1 MTYFFFTSKSIV
13 KPYFKID
20 DFLSGRDPLT
30 LALRVEDHMMFIQLQ
45 LEQQSKEKRKNQRG
59 HRVIKATSAPAPSLS
74 AKQQK
79 TSSPSPSQGIIS
91 SKQTKTNQAT
101 SQKINQ
107 NQPKDSKKPNDEL
120 LRKYCQQQP
129 CLVIPNQHK
138 LTNEISQIIAGNNR
152 SRVPLGFPQPNSSNT
167 IPTQNQTQAPSN
179 APKNGHAPTSSS
191 KLFNMT
197 ETVQKKGKRLPPHN
211 TETQRAQTRSQNHSQ
226 KPQTAQ
232 KDEKAHIDT
241 FTSHA
246 PGIFSGTFSGMFEFK
261 RFLI

>member
-1 MTYFFFTSKSIV
+1 MGQSVVQAIESLSDQQ
-13 KPYFKID
+13 ID

-45 LEQQSKEKRKNQRG
+45 LEQQSKEKRKNQRS
-59 HRVIKATSAPAPSLS
+59 HRVIKATSSPAPSLS

-179 APKNGHAPTSSS
+179 APKN
-191 KLFNMT
+191 
-197 ETVQKKGKRLPPHN
+197 
-211 TETQRAQTRSQNHSQ
+211 
-226 KPQTAQ
+226 
-232 KDEKAHIDT
+232 
-241 FTSHA
+241 
-246 PGIFSGTFSGMFEFK
+246 
-261 RFLI
+261 